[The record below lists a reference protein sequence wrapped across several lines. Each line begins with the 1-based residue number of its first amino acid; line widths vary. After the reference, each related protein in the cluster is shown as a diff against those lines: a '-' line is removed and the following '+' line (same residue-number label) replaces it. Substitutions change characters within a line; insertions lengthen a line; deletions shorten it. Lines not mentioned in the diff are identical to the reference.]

1 MIFLNTPYC
10 IISHLVSLKLTMPL
24 IGVGSVVVPPR
35 GSTNTSSA
43 MTYTFPSS
51 LTHICLIAC
60 VGHTL
65 DQPPKRTDPAHS
77 LIPLPGLDRHWAQ
90 HNLTYI
96 APTLGG
102 TINFSFM
109 ASNPFLRESE
119 FVLEVRPFVR
129 EKLDRLIRIVRAE
142 PIETEARFEIS
153 AIRDLRDTRSE
164 RQSSHPYSVF
174 LDGGSRTSMHLHIQL
189 SRVPTEGKFAGFEL
203 LQRRREDDHPVGGI
217 AIIVVAPDLERR

>member
-1 MIFLNTPYC
+1 
-10 IISHLVSLKLTMPL
+10 
-24 IGVGSVVVPPR
+24 
-35 GSTNTSSA
+35 
-43 MTYTFPSS
+43 
-51 LTHICLIAC
+51 
-60 VGHTL
+60 
-65 DQPPKRTDPAHS
+65 
-77 LIPLPGLDRHWAQ
+77 
-90 HNLTYI
+90 
-96 APTLGG
+96 
-102 TINFSFM
+102 M